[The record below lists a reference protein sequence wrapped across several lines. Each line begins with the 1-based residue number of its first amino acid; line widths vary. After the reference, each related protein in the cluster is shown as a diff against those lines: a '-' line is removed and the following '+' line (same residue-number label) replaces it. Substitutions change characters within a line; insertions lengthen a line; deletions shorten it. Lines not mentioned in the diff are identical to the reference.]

1 MYFCSMW
8 QTLRNYI
15 PLHVQSLLLR
25 LLAMLLLLTAVRILF
40 YAYNSGSFT
49 DISWT
54 DWLVGMWFD
63 LVTLALL
70 FIPFIVLSLIPM
82 NWQQNR
88 VFRFVQVTYFHLVFS
103 LILAFNLLDIE
114 YFNYTMKRSTADL
127 FAIVSAGND
136 IGQLLTSFIRD
147 FWVLLVCFLVLLYF
161 SHQFYKRTNFHRW
174 KKNQVPRKLSGQLLW
189 FVLGTA
195 FFVLIGRGGWG
206 LKPISPVDANLYTE
220 PQNTALVL
228 NSAFTVLKTYGQN
241 DLEIKS
247 YFKEDQAK
255 MIFNPVHQTDPQH
268 VLPPKTNVV
277 IIMLESFGYEW
288 IGTFN
293 HKESYTP
300 FLDSLLKESWTFT
313 HGLSN
318 GKKSIEAVPAIAASI
333 PSWMDNPYI
342 SSAYGGNHINSLPSI
357 LSQQGYSTAFY
368 HGATNGSM
376 RFNSFTKAIGYDAYV
391 GRFEYNNDAHFDRTW
406 GILDE
411 YFNPWTA
418 KQLTKQKAP
427 FFATLFTLSSHHP
440 YYVPPRW
447 RNKLKDGP
455 EPICKSLHYGDIS
468 LKKFFEQAQK
478 EPWYENTLFVL
489 VGDHTP
495 SSTNNFYEQRTQMY
509 KIPIAFYHG
518 GKKLPKRMENTIFQQ
533 IDIMPTVLDLLDID
547 TKYYSFGNSY
557 FSKAPRE
564 GVAYLE
570 GTYFYFYDNYVLYF
584 SNDKSKRLV
593 KFNTWEI
600 NPRNELNEKKK
611 LVKFMERRLKA
622 IIQRYNN
629 DLLSNSAK
637 AP

>member
-1 MYFCSMW
+1 M
-8 QTLRNYI
+8 LRMA
-15 PLHVQSLLLR
+15 
-25 LLAMLLLLTAVRILF
+25 AMLVLLTLVRVLF
-40 YAYNSGSFT
+40 YLYNRDSFT
-49 DISWT
+49 DISWM
-54 DWLVGMWFD
+54 DWFVGMWFD
-63 LVTLALL
+63 LVTLCLL
-70 FIPFIVLSLIPM
+70 FIPFIVFSLLPYA
-82 NWQQNR
+82 WQKNR
-88 VFRFVQVTYFHLVFS
+88 VSKFLKATYFHLTFS

-114 YFNYTMKRSTADL
+114 YFNYTMKRSTSDL

-136 IGQLLTSFIRD
+136 IGQLLTSFLRD
-147 FWVLLVCFLVLLYF
+147 FWILLLCFLVLLWLSF
-161 SHQFYKRTNFHRW
+161 QVYKRTAET
-174 KKNQVPRKLSGQLLW
+174 KLSGKTPTVNIPAQLLW
-189 FVLGTA
+189 LILGTA
-195 FFVLIGRGGWG
+195 FFVLVGRGGLG
-206 LKPISPVDANLYTE
+206 FKPISPVDANLYTE

-241 DLEIKS
+241 DLETKA
-247 YFKEDQAK
+247 YYPETTAK
-255 MIFNPVHQTDPQH
+255 RIFNPIRKSQPQR
-268 VLPPKTNVV
+268 VLPNKTNVM

-293 HKESYTP
+293 KKESYTP
-300 FLDSLLKESWTFT
+300 FLDSLLHESWTFAN
-313 HGLSN
+313 GLSN
-318 GKKSIEAVPAIAASI
+318 GKKSIEAVPAIAASM

-342 SSAYGGNHINSLPSI
+342 SSPYGGNQINSLPHI

-376 RFNSFTKAIGYDAYV
+376 RFNSFTKAIGYDQYI

-447 RNKLKDGP
+447 RSQLKTGP
-455 EPICKSLHYGDIS
+455 EPICKSLHYGDMS
-468 LKKFFEQAQK
+468 LQKFFEQAKK
-478 EPWYENTLFVL
+478 EPWFENTLFIL

-495 SSTNNFYEQRTQMY
+495 SSTNKFYEQRTQMY

-518 GKKLPKRMENTIFQQ
+518 GGKLPKRIENTIFQQ
-533 IDIMPTVLDLLDID
+533 IDIMPTVLDLLNIE
-547 TKYYSFGNSY
+547 TSYYSFGNSY

-570 GTYFYFYDNYVLYF
+570 GTYFYFYQDYVLYF
-584 SNDKSKRLV
+584 SNNKSKKLV
-593 KFNTWEI
+593 KFNTWDV
-600 NPRNELNEKKK
+600 NPRNELNEQKA
-611 LVKFMERRLKA
+611 LVRTMERRLKA

-629 DLLSNSAK
+629 DLLSNAAK